1 LHRAKAADQRMP
13 SKPDPAVTIQRKY
26 YTDTA
31 SRYDHMHA
39 HEGGTD
45 AAITKFMY
53 ALLRMREIRT
63 ILDVGTATGAGM
75 RDLQQGPP

>member
-53 ALLRMREIRT
+53 ALVT
-63 ILDVGTATGAGM
+63 HAGNPHNS
-75 RDLQQGPP
+75 RCWHRNRRRHA